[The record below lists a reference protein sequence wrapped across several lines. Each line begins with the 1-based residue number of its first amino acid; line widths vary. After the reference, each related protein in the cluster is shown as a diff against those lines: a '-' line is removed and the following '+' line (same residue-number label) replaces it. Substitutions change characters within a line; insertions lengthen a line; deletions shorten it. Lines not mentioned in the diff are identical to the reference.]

1 MEPDPLIRACGEL
14 NRQAAGIL
22 LKLREMKS
30 IPPVLITF
38 ALSCFVLVQN
48 AQAVSPPPEGGYPGA
63 NTAEG
68 QNVLLGLTTG
78 TCDLTTGMY
87 AYYKLDEASGGAV
100 DASGNGRGLSQ
111 SGTIGSSTGKIN
123 GARVWTGGFSGPYLG
138 LFGNSTDF
146 EPGTNHIFVSAWVKS
161 AVTTYGYDAGIAGKF
176 VLPHASWL
184 LFRQS
189 DGSGSRFEFLVMQ
202 NGSTTGA
209 SVNGPVL
216 TDTNWH
222 FVVGGWNGTV
232 LKISVDGGAFAT
244 TAFAGP
250 IFGDGTGVFQVGAEA
265 ASNTWNGL
273 IDEVAIWIGKN
284 DMTDTEV
291 GLLYNEGAGLPFE
304 SFSTACASPTP
315 TPTPTAT
322 STPTPTAT
330 PTATPTPTPTATPTP
345 TLTPTP
351 TPTASATPTATPTPT
366 VTPTATPTP
375 TPGQITLSAL
385 GYKVQ
390 GQQRVDLSWTGATSS
405 GIDIYRNGV
414 LIVTVPN
421 NGFYTDAPN
430 GRGHATYIYKVCQ
443 TGTGNCSN
451 QVTVNF

>member
-1 MEPDPLIRACGEL
+1 VEPDPLIPVCGEL
-14 NRQAAGIL
+14 NRQAADFV
-22 LKLREMKS
+22 LKFREMKS
-30 IPPVLITF
+30 IPTVLITL
-38 ALSCFVLVQN
+38 ALSFFVIVQN
-48 AQAVSPPPEGGYPGA
+48 TQAVSPAPDRGYAGG

-68 QNVLLGLTTG
+68 QNVLLGPTTG
-78 TCDLTTGMY
+78 TCDLTTGIY

-123 GARVWTGGFSGPYLG
+123 GARILTGGFSGPYLG

-146 EPGTNHIFVSAWVKS
+146 QPGTNHIFVSAWVKS

-209 SVNGPVL
+209 SVNGPML

-222 FVVGGWNGTV
+222 FVVGGWNGTA
-232 LKISVDGGAFAT
+232 LKISVDGGPFAT

-273 IDEVAIWIGKN
+273 VDEVAIWIGKN
-284 DMTDTEV
+284 DITDEEIA
-291 GLLYNEGAGLPFE
+291 LLYNGGAGLPFE
-304 SFSTACASPTP
+304 SFPTACAS
-315 TPTPTAT
+315 
-322 STPTPTAT
+322 STPTPAPT
-330 PTATPTPTPTATPTP
+330 PAPTPTATPTP
-345 TLTPTP
+345 T
-351 TPTASATPTATPTPT
+351 STATPTS
-366 VTPTATPTP
+366 
-375 TPGQITLSAL
+375 TPGQITLSAV

-390 GQQRVDLSWTGATSS
+390 GQQSVDLSWTGATSS
-405 GIDIYRNGV
+405 RIDIYRNGV

-421 NGFYTDAPN
+421 NGFYTDIT
-430 GRGHATYIYKVCQ
+430 GGHGHATYTYKVCEAS
-443 TGTGNCSN
+443 TGNCSN

>member
-1 MEPDPLIRACGEL
+1 
-14 NRQAAGIL
+14 
-22 LKLREMKS
+22 
-30 IPPVLITF
+30 
-38 ALSCFVLVQN
+38 
-48 AQAVSPPPEGGYPGA
+48 
-63 NTAEG
+63 
-68 QNVLLGLTTG
+68 
-78 TCDLTTGMY
+78 
-87 AYYKLDEASGGAV
+87 
-100 DASGNGRGLSQ
+100 
-111 SGTIGSSTGKIN
+111 
-123 GARVWTGGFSGPYLG
+123 
-138 LFGNSTDF
+138 
-146 EPGTNHIFVSAWVKS
+146 
-161 AVTTYGYDAGIAGKF
+161 
-176 VLPHASWL
+176 
-184 LFRQS
+184 
-189 DGSGSRFEFLVMQ
+189 MQ

-375 TPGQITLSAL
+375 TPGQ
-385 GYKVQ
+385 
-390 GQQRVDLSWTGATSS
+390 
-405 GIDIYRNGV
+405 
-414 LIVTVPN
+414 
-421 NGFYTDAPN
+421 
-430 GRGHATYIYKVCQ
+430 
-443 TGTGNCSN
+443 
-451 QVTVNF
+451 